1 VNFRNEIQLA
11 LPPDALFAALS
22 DVERVAPCL
31 PGARL
36 AGRQGDEYQGAMRV
50 KVGPVVVDYAGTLV
64 FEELDTEARRAVLH
78 ARGQEEAGQGSA
90 EARIVNSVEADGDGS
105 RIVVETELQVRGK
118 VAQFGSAPMEKIAK
132 RMFAEFAKNLEEM
145 MTGGPQSDAGPL
157 RDGKGASTGNGP
169 APATPA
175 AERYATKPEA
185 LNLVG
190 LLTDSVP
197 PWVFSTAVPSAGA
210 LLAGYLLG
218 RLRSRLR

>member
-1 VNFRNEIQLA
+1 
-11 LPPDALFAALS
+11 
-22 DVERVAPCL
+22 
-31 PGARL
+31 
-36 AGRQGDEYQGAMRV
+36 M

-64 FEELDTEARRAVLH
+64 FEELDTEARRAVLL
-78 ARGQEEAGQGSA
+78 ARGEEEAGQGSA

-118 VAQFGSAPMEKIAK
+118 VAQFGSGPMEKIAK

-145 MTGGPQSDAGPL
+145 MAGGPQSDAGSL
-157 RDGKGASTGNGP
+157 RNGKGGSTGSGR

-175 AERYATKPEA
+175 GDRHATEPEA

-197 PWVFSTAVPSAGA
+197 PWVFSTAVPSAVA
-210 LLAGYLLG
+210 LLVGYLLG
-218 RLRSRLR
+218 RRRIRLR

>member
-1 VNFRNEIQLA
+1 
-11 LPPDALFAALS
+11 
-22 DVERVAPCL
+22 
-31 PGARL
+31 
-36 AGRQGDEYQGAMRV
+36 M

-64 FEELDTEARRAVLH
+64 FEEVDTEARRAVLL
-78 ARGQEEAGQGSA
+78 ARGEEEAGQGSA

-118 VAQFGSAPMEKIAK
+118 VAQFGSGPMEKIAK

-145 MTGGPQSDAGPL
+145 MTGGPQSDAGSL
-157 RDGKGASTGNGP
+157 RNGKGASTVSGP

-175 AERYATKPEA
+175 GERHATEPAA

-197 PWVFSTAVPSAGA
+197 PWVFPSAGA
-210 LLAGYLLG
+210 LLVGYLLG
-218 RLRSRLR
+218 RLRIRLR